1 MRTSIRQLAEHPRV
15 HDLRWPVVVEVAV
28 LLAIDRPDERHRH
41 LVALAD
47 VAAADTRAKRNSP
60 SESSHFSSDAI
71 DSAISP
77 MSVPVDVSPSSSCGT
92 LWVGMMS

>member
-1 MRTSIRQLAEHPRV
+1 MRTSIHQLAGHPQV
-15 HDLRWPVVVEVAV
+15 HDLRRHVVVEIAV

-47 VAAADTRAKRNSP
+47 VAAADPRAKRNSP
-60 SESSHFSSDAI
+60 SEASHFSSDAI

-77 MSVPVDVSPSSSCGT
+77 MSVPVDVSSSSSCGT
-92 LWVGMMS
+92 LWVGTMS